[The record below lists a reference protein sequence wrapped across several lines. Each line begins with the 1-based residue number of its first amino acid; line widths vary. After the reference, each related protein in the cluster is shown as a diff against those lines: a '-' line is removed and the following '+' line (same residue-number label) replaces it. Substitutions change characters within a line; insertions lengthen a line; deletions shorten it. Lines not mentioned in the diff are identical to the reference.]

1 MSCGNRFECALR
13 KNSRLSTQSNNTKE
27 AYGKPKEA
35 YGKPKEAY
43 GKPKEACGKLKEA
56 CGKPSNLELY
66 NENQKRLS
74 DLMKAREEIDN
85 HFFRPISSGP
95 LESQKVNTQT
105 TDCLLKENIIVDD
118 VELNNSLTTKD
129 IFTPWVVPSTKNYS
143 TN

>member
-13 KNSRLSTQSNNTKE
+13 KNSRLSTQSDR
-27 AYGKPKEA
+27 
-35 YGKPKEAY
+35 
-43 GKPKEACGKLKEA
+43 
-56 CGKPSNLELY
+56 PSNLELY

-85 HFFRPISSGP
+85 HFFRPISSGQ

-105 TDCLLKENIIVDD
+105 IDCLLQENITVDD
-118 VELNNSLTTKD
+118 VEINNSLTTHTTTNT
-129 IFTPWVVPSTKNYS
+129 FTPWVVPSTKNYS

>member
-13 KNSRLSTQSNNTKE
+13 KNSRFSTQSDR
-27 AYGKPKEA
+27 PKEA
-35 YGKPKEAY
+35 YGKP
-43 GKPKEACGKLKEA
+43 KEA

-95 LESQKVNTQT
+95 LESQKVNTRT
-105 TDCLLKENIIVDD
+105 IDCLLQENITVDD
-118 VELNNSLTTKD
+118 VEINNSLTTHTPTNT
-129 IFTPWVVPSTKNYS
+129 FTPWVVPSTKNYS

>member
-13 KNSRLSTQSNNTKE
+13 KNSRLSTQSN
-27 AYGKPKEA
+27 KPKEA
-35 YGKPKEAY
+35 YGKP
-43 GKPKEACGKLKEA
+43 KEA

-105 TDCLLKENIIVDD
+105 IDCLLQENITVNDI
-118 VELNNSLTTKD
+118 ELNNSLTTHTTTNT
-129 IFTPWVVPSTKNYS
+129 FTPWVVPSTKNYS

>member
-13 KNSRLSTQSNNTKE
+13 KNSRLSTQSDR
-27 AYGKPKEA
+27 PKEA

-43 GKPKEACGKLKEA
+43 GKPKEACGK
-56 CGKPSNLELY
+56 PSNLELY
-66 NENQKRLS
+66 NENQKRLN
-74 DLMKAREEIDN
+74 DLIKAREEIDN

-105 TDCLLKENIIVDD
+105 IDCLLQENITVDD
-118 VELNNSLTTKD
+118 VEINNSLTTHTPTNT
-129 IFTPWVVPSTKNYS
+129 FTPWVVPSTKNYS